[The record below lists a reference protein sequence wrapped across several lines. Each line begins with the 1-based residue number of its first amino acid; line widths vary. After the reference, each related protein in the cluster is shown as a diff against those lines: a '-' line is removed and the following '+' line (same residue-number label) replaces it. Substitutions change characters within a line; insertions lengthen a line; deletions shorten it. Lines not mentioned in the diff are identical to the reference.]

1 MTHPTPSAVLSHR
14 TPTQCWVIEPRP
26 GPSAVLSH
34 RGWAG
39 PWLAKLFCPC
49 GETACIKCHQ
59 MGVYVIQH
67 RSMPWVKVGHHKVTK
82 RRPTLQHRLRRGF
95 RSCRHP
101 ADLEGRLGPE
111 YFSVMGWFPTLGLL
125 DEHRAHLICSQ
136 SESVGEFHPAGDL
149 PRVLRLLRSRTAVS
163 K

>member
-1 MTHPTPSAVLSHR
+1 
-14 TPTQCWVIEPRP
+14 
-26 GPSAVLSH
+26 
-34 RGWAG
+34 
-39 PWLAKLFCPC
+39 
-49 GETACIKCHQ
+49 

-67 RSMPWVKVGHHKVTK
+67 RSTPWVKVGHHKITS

-95 RSCRHP
+95 KSCIHP
-101 ADLEGRLGPE
+101 SDLDGKLGLRD
-111 YFSVMGWFPTLGLL
+111 FRVVGWFRTLGLL

-149 PRVLRLLRSRTAVS
+149 PRVLRLLRHRTAVS